1 MKNLIYFIGLI
12 ATLSI
17 IFGCIIHFFGNQY
30 GDTVIIIGA
39 VVTTACLFIIDH
51 FSFKTK

>member
-1 MKNLIYFIGLI
+1 MKNLIYFIGLV

-17 IFGCIIHFFGNQY
+17 VFGCIIHFFGNQY
-30 GDTVIIIGA
+30 GDIVIIIGA
-39 VVTTACLFIIDH
+39 AVTTLCLFAIDY

>member
-1 MKNLIYFIGLI
+1 MTKLIYFIGLV

-30 GDTVIIIGA
+30 GDMVIVIGA
-39 VVTTACLFIIDH
+39 AVTTVCLFVIDY

>member
-1 MKNLIYFIGLI
+1 MKNVIYFIGLV

-30 GDTVIIIGA
+30 GDIVIVAGA
-39 VVTTACLFIIDH
+39 AVTTACLFVIDY